1 MHQSIPL
8 PSTPRPSPS
17 LLLTHSRTRIVSKQ
31 WDNPQG
37 EDKNG
42 EGKKKGTSGL
52 PYPWLHPEICTA
64 QYMII

>member
-17 LLLTHSRTRIVSKQ
+17 LLLTHSRTRIFSKQ

-42 EGKKKGTSGL
+42 EGKKKGLVSYHTPGFIQKFALLS
-52 PYPWLHPEICTA
+52 T
-64 QYMII
+64 